1 MWKNN
6 LSLENIANDF
16 LESNV
21 TGEVMN
27 LDDFLKELQV
37 NEIMQQS
44 PGALSSRNQA
54 PRSHT
59 GGQEADRKGMDGGR
73 EMAGGRDP
81 RHIQD
86 RLQDMH
92 DRYSM
97 IRPANIDELKEQIP
111 VRPPIMHHVG
121 KPPELYQ
128 KHQVI

>member
-44 PGALSSRNQA
+44 PGGLSSRNQV
-54 PRSHT
+54 PRGHT
-59 GGQEADRKGMDGGR
+59 GGREADRKGMDGGR

-81 RHIQD
+81 RHTQD

-111 VRPPIMHHVG
+111 IRPPIMHHVG